1 MLAVLGRRDEAHAI
15 IGELSELKERRYV
28 AAFFGSAIYGA
39 LGMEEECRRGF
50 ARMEEERSGII
61 AFLGDPAYDS
71 HREWGW
77 FQDLLRRVGVG

>member
-1 MLAVLGRRDEAHAI
+1 M
-15 IGELSELKERRYV
+15 KERRYV
-28 AAFFGSAIYGA
+28 AAFFETAIYGA

-61 AFLGDPAYDS
+61 PFLGDPAYDS
-71 HREWGW
+71 YREWGW